1 MGSVKLTKFLGE
13 APRIS
18 SELLPDGAAQNAFN
32 VKLYSGDLIPYRTPK
47 LVENVGR
54 TGTIQTLY
62 KLTNPDNGN
71 NVFLTYLNDVD
82 IATASAPWTTTSNTE
97 DTEQRFY
104 YTGDGT
110 PKVSNYALATS
121 GSAPYP
127 VTNGYYDLGLPLPE
141 TTPTA
146 TAVTFS
152 VVSSTHYERDSG
164 NTATFYGSANHNLR
178 SGNIVS
184 VRDFGTSDE
193 AKSFNAA
200 NVEVTVLNDTDFSY
214 FSPGDQVSKT
224 SNTSGRSELAG
235 NTQIRT
241 YVYTWVTPWDEE
253 AIPSLPSNEV
263 YIKEGQTVNVTNLPT
278 AKPSV
283 PARNFIRGIRLY
295 RTVVSSAATEY
306 FLLATLWFPTAT
318 MKVKRDSNVVTI
330 TLAEPHNFIV
340 DDRFK
345 LSGTTTDSGS
355 MNGEFSVASIV
366 DKYTFTFN
374 DSGADVG
381 ETADVNGT
389 VFHDVA
395 ESLDD
400 TARYWGDGGSFT
412 FVDDFLVSG
421 LSRILDSEDNDPP
434 PTGMKGIRAAH
445 NNILVGFF
453 DNQLCFSFPDKP
465 HAWPERFRLTF
476 DSDIVSIEPIQGFIL
491 VLTKE
496 YPYQVS
502 GNDPATMVSARID
515 TLYPCLS
522 KKSVVNMG
530 YGVLWA
536 THGGLASY
544 SPSAGIDL
552 VTKLIHDWDTWN
564 EALNPATLIGHYY
577 NGKYFGSHSSKSFIY
592 ERDDKVGGFFVSIQ
606 YTFTA
611 ACTDYETG
619 IMYYIGDTLGN
630 LYEWDNKQQVLSP
643 LEWKSKTIVTK
654 DFMNLGAARV
664 IADFETPGSET
675 ENIIAFNN
683 AIPAFNNGIFAK
695 SIQLGCLNGP
705 TDYMDAGVRVEN
717 IGTLN
722 AFAINADGQTRFP
735 KDVTGVLPVTFKLFV
750 DKQLIFQGTV
760 SSDEV
765 FRLPSGYR
773 SDTFEIGVSGSSRIR
788 AIHIGETPYGLR
800 TA

>member
-1 MGSVKLTKFLGE
+1 MGSVKLTRFLGE
-13 APRIS
+13 APKIS
-18 SELLPDGAAQNAFN
+18 TELLPDGAAQNAFN

-62 KLTNPDNGN
+62 KLTNPTNGN

-110 PKVSNYALATS
+110 PKVSNYDLATN

-127 VTNGYYDLGLPLPE
+127 VTNGYYDLGLPLPT

-146 TAVTFS
+146 TAVSFS
-152 VVSSTHYERDSG
+152 VISSTHYERDSG
-164 NTATFYGSANHNLR
+164 NTAIFYGSGNHNLR

-193 AKSFNAA
+193 AKAFNAT
-200 NVEVTVLNDTDFSY
+200 NVEVTVLNATDFTY
-214 FSPGDQVSKT
+214 FSPGDAVSKT
-224 SNTSGRSELAG
+224 ANTTGRSELAG

-263 YIKEGQTVNVTNLPT
+263 YIKEGQTVTVSGLPQ
-278 AKPSV
+278 AKPSA
-283 PARNFIRGIRLY
+283 PAQNFIRGIRLY

-306 FLLATLWFPTAT
+306 FLLATLWFPTT
-318 MKVKRDSNVVTI
+318 TTKVKRVGSVVTL
-330 TLAEPHNFIV
+330 TLSSPHNFIV

-345 LSGTTTDSGS
+345 LSGMTTDSGS
-355 MNGEFSVASIV
+355 MNGTFSVASIV
-366 DKYTFTFN
+366 DKYTFTFT
-374 DSGADVG
+374 DSGSAVS
-381 ETADVNGT
+381 ETADTNGT

-395 ESLDD
+395 ESLDN
-400 TARYWGDGGSFT
+400 TARYWGDSSFNFT
-412 FVDDFLVSG
+412 DDFLISG
-421 LSRILDSEDNDPP
+421 LSIILPSEDFDPP

-476 DSDIVSIEPIQGFIL
+476 DSDIVSVEPIQGFIL

-544 SPSAGIDL
+544 APSAGITL
-552 VTKLIHDWDTWN
+552 VTSLIHDWDTWN
-564 EALNPATLIGHYY
+564 TSLDPATLIGHYY
-577 NGKYFGSHSSKSFIY
+577 NGKYFGSHSSQSFIF
-592 ERDDKVGGFFVSIQ
+592 ERDDKVGGLFVSIN
-606 YTFTA
+606 YTFSA
-611 ACTDYETG
+611 ACTDYATG
-619 IMYYIGDTLGN
+619 VMYYIGDDQGN
-630 LYEWDNKQQVLSP
+630 LYEWDNKTQVLSP

-654 DFMNLGAARV
+654 DFMNLGAARI
-664 IADFETPGSET
+664 IADFATST
-675 ENIIAFNN
+675 EEAENVIAYNN
-683 AIPAFNNGIFAK
+683 TLPAFNNGVWAK
-695 SIQLGCLNGP
+695 SIQLGTLNGP
-705 TDYMDAGVRVEN
+705 TDYTDAGTAVNN

-722 AFAINADGQTRFP
+722 AFPINADGQTKFP
-735 KDVTGVLPVTFKLFV
+735 LESTGNQPVTFKLFV

-773 SDTFEIGVSGSSRIR
+773 SDTFEVGVSGSSRIR

>member
-1 MGSVKLTKFLGE
+1 MGSVKLTRFLGE
-13 APRIS
+13 SPKIS

-32 VKLYSGDLIPYRTPK
+32 AKLYSGDLIPYRTPK

-62 KLTNPDNGN
+62 KLTNPTNNN

-110 PKVSNYALATS
+110 PKVSNYDLATN

-127 VTNGYYDLGLPLPE
+127 ATNGYYDLGLPLPI
-141 TTPTA
+141 TTPNTV
-146 TAVTFS
+146 AVSFS
-152 VVSSTHYERDSG
+152 VVSATHYERDSG
-164 NTATFYGSANHNLR
+164 NTATFYGSGNHNLR
-178 SGNIVS
+178 SGNIVTI
-184 VRDFGTSDE
+184 RDFGTSDE
-193 AKSFNAA
+193 AKGFNAT
-200 NVEVTVLNDTDFSY
+200 NVEITVINATDFQY
-214 FSPGDQVSKT
+214 FSPGDQTSKT
-224 SNTSGRSELAG
+224 ANTTGRADMAG

-253 AIPSLPSNEV
+253 SIPSLASSEV
-263 YIKEGQTVNVTNLPT
+263 YIKEGQTVTVSNLPQ
-278 AKPSV
+278 AKPSA
-283 PARNFIRGIRLY
+283 PTQNFVRGIRLY
-295 RTVVSSAATEY
+295 RTVVSTAATEY
-306 FLLATLWFPTAT
+306 FLLSTLWFPTAT
-318 MKVKRDSNVVTI
+318 TKVKRVGSVVTL
-330 TLAEPHNFIV
+330 TLEYPHNFIV

-345 LSGTTTDSGS
+345 LSGMTTDSGS
-355 MNGEFSVASIV
+355 MNGEFSVASII
-366 DKYTFTFN
+366 DKYSFTFT
-374 DSGADVG
+374 DSGNAIS
-381 ETADVNGT
+381 ETADTNGT
-389 VFHDVA
+389 VFHDIS
-395 ESLDD
+395 ESLDN
-400 TARYWGDGGSFT
+400 TVRYWGDSSYNFT
-412 FVDDFLVSG
+412 DDFLISG
-421 LSRILDSEDNDPP
+421 LSTILPSIDFDPP
-434 PTGMKGIRAAH
+434 PTGMKGIRASH
-445 NNILVGFF
+445 NNILIGFF

-476 DSDIVSIEPIQGFIL
+476 DSDIVAVEAIQGFIL
-491 VLTKE
+491 VLTEE

-530 YGVLWA
+530 YGVIWA

-544 SPSAGIDL
+544 APSAGISL
-552 VTKLIHDWDTWN
+552 VTQLLHDWDTWN
-564 EALNPATLIGHYY
+564 TTLDPATLIGHYY
-577 NGKYFGSHSSKSFIY
+577 NGKYFGSHSSQSFIF
-592 ERDDKVGGFFVSIQ
+592 ERDDKVGGLLVSIN
-606 YTFTA
+606 YTFSA
-611 ACTDYETG
+611 ACTDYKTG
-619 IMYYIGDTLGN
+619 VMYYIGDDQGN
-630 LYEWDNKQQVLSP
+630 LYEWDNKTQVLSP

-654 DFMNLGAARV
+654 DYMNLGAARV
-664 IADFETPGSET
+664 IADFATST
-675 ENIIAFNN
+675 EEAENVIAYNN
-683 AIPAFNNGIFAK
+683 TLPAFNNGIWAK
-695 SIQLGCLNGP
+695 SIQLGTLNGP
-705 TDYMDAGVRVEN
+705 TDYTDAGTAVNN

-722 AFAINADGQTRFP
+722 AYPINADGQTKFP
-735 KDVTGVLPVTFKLFV
+735 LESTGNQPVTFKLFV

-800 TA
+800 SA

>member
-1 MGSVKLTKFLGE
+1 MGSVKLTRFLGE
-13 APRIS
+13 APKIS
-18 SELLPDGAAQNAFN
+18 TELLPDGAAQNAFN

-62 KLTNPDNGN
+62 KLTNPTNGN

-110 PKVSNYALATS
+110 PKVSNYDLATN

-127 VTNGYYDLGLPLPE
+127 VTNGYYDLGLPLPT

-146 TAVTFS
+146 TAVSFS
-152 VVSSTHYERDSG
+152 VISSTHYERDSG
-164 NTATFYGSANHNLR
+164 NTAIFYGSGNHNLR

-193 AKSFNAA
+193 AKAFNAT
-200 NVEVTVLNDTDFSY
+200 NVEVTVLNATDFTY
-214 FSPGDQVSKT
+214 FSPGDAVSKT
-224 SNTSGRSELAG
+224 ANTTGRSELAG

-263 YIKEGQTVNVTNLPT
+263 YIKEGQTVTVSNLPQ
-278 AKPSV
+278 AKPSA
-283 PARNFIRGIRLY
+283 PAQNFIRGIRLY

-306 FLLATLWFPTAT
+306 FLLATLWFPTT
-318 MKVKRDSNVVTI
+318 TTKVKRVGSVVTL
-330 TLAEPHNFIV
+330 TLSSPHNFIV

-345 LSGTTTDSGS
+345 LSGMTTDSGS
-355 MNGEFSVASIV
+355 MNGTFSVASIV
-366 DKYTFTFN
+366 DKYTFTFS
-374 DSGADVG
+374 DSGNAIS
-381 ETADVNGT
+381 ETADTNGT

-395 ESLDD
+395 ESLDN
-400 TARYWGDGGSFT
+400 TARYWGDGSFNFT
-412 FVDDFLVSG
+412 DDFLISG
-421 LSRILDSEDNDPP
+421 LSIILPSEDFDPP

-476 DSDIVSIEPIQGFIL
+476 DSDIVSVEPIQGFIL

-544 SPSAGIDL
+544 APSAGITL
-552 VTKLIHDWDTWN
+552 VTSLIHDWDTWN
-564 EALNPATLIGHYY
+564 TALDPATLIGHYY
-577 NGKYFGSHSSKSFIY
+577 NGKYFGSHSSQSFIF
-592 ERDDKVGGFFVSIQ
+592 ERDDKVGGLFVSIN
-606 YTFTA
+606 YTFSA
-611 ACTDYETG
+611 ACTDYATG
-619 IMYYIGDTLGN
+619 VMYYIGDDQGN
-630 LYEWDNKQQVLSP
+630 LYEWDNKTQVLSP

-654 DFMNLGAARV
+654 DFMNLGAARI
-664 IADFETPGSET
+664 IADFVTST
-675 ENIIAFNN
+675 EEAENVIAYNN
-683 AIPAFNNGIFAK
+683 TLPAFNNGVWAK
-695 SIQLGCLNGP
+695 SIQLGTLNGP
-705 TDYMDAGVRVEN
+705 TDYTDAGTAVNN

-722 AFAINADGQTRFP
+722 SFPINADGQTKFP
-735 KDVTGVLPVTFKLFV
+735 LESTGNQPVTFKLFV

>member
-1 MGSVKLTKFLGE
+1 MGSVKLTRFLGE
-13 APRIS
+13 APKIS
-18 SELLPDGAAQNAFN
+18 TELLPDGAAQNAFN

-62 KLTNPDNGN
+62 KLTNPTNGN

-110 PKVSNYALATS
+110 PKVSNYDLATN

-127 VTNGYYDLGLPLPE
+127 VTNGYYDLGLPLPT

-146 TAVTFS
+146 TAVSFS
-152 VVSSTHYERDSG
+152 VISSTHYERDSG
-164 NTATFYGSANHNLR
+164 NTAIFYGSGNHNLR

-193 AKSFNAA
+193 AKAFNAT
-200 NVEVTVLNDTDFSY
+200 NVEVTVLNSTDFTY
-214 FSPGDQVSKT
+214 FSPGDAVSKT
-224 SNTSGRSELAG
+224 ANTTGRSELAG

-263 YIKEGQTVNVTNLPT
+263 YIKEGQTVTVSNLPQ

-283 PARNFIRGIRLY
+283 PAQNFIRGIRLY

-306 FLLATLWFPTAT
+306 FLLATLWFPTT
-318 MKVKRDSNVVTI
+318 TTKVKRVGSVVTL
-330 TLAEPHNFIV
+330 TLSSPHNFIV

-345 LSGTTTDSGS
+345 LSGMTTDSGS
-355 MNGEFSVASIV
+355 MNGTFSVASIV
-366 DKYTFTFN
+366 DKYTFTFT
-374 DSGADVG
+374 DSGSAVS
-381 ETADVNGT
+381 ETADTNGT

-395 ESLDD
+395 ESLDN
-400 TARYWGDGGSFT
+400 TARYWGDGSFNFT
-412 FVDDFLVSG
+412 DDFLISG
-421 LSRILDSEDNDPP
+421 LSIILPSEDFDPP

-476 DSDIVSIEPIQGFIL
+476 DSDIVSVEPIQGFIL

-544 SPSAGIDL
+544 APSAGITL
-552 VTKLIHDWDTWN
+552 VTSLIHDWDTWN
-564 EALNPATLIGHYY
+564 TSLDPATLIGHYY
-577 NGKYFGSHSSKSFIY
+577 NGKYFGSHSSQSFIF
-592 ERDDKVGGFFVSIQ
+592 ERDDKVGGLFVSIN
-606 YTFTA
+606 YTFSA
-611 ACTDYETG
+611 ACTDYATG
-619 IMYYIGDTLGN
+619 VMYYIGDDQGN
-630 LYEWDNKQQVLSP
+630 LYEWDNKTQVLSP

-654 DFMNLGAARV
+654 DFMNLGAARI
-664 IADFETPGSET
+664 IADFATST
-675 ENIIAFNN
+675 EEAENVIAYNN
-683 AIPAFNNGIFAK
+683 TLPAFNNGIWAK
-695 SIQLGCLNGP
+695 SIQLGTLNGP
-705 TDYMDAGVRVEN
+705 TDYTDAGTAVNN
-717 IGTLN
+717 IGALN
-722 AFAINADGQTRFP
+722 SFPINADGQTKFP
-735 KDVTGVLPVTFKLFV
+735 LESTGNQPVTFKLFV

-773 SDTFEIGVSGSSRIR
+773 SDTFEVGVSGSSRIR

>member
-13 APRIS
+13 APKVS

-47 LVENVGR
+47 LIENVGR

-62 KLTNPDNGN
+62 KLTNPANNN

-110 PKVSNYALATS
+110 PKVSNYALATN
-121 GSAPYP
+121 GSAPFP
-127 VTNGYYDLGLPLPE
+127 VTNGYYDLGLPLPT

-146 TAVTFS
+146 TAVTFN

-164 NTATFYGSANHNLR
+164 NTATFYGAASHNLR
-178 SGNIVS
+178 SGNVVS

-193 AKSFNAA
+193 AKSFNAT
-200 NVEVTVLNDTDFSY
+200 NVEITVLNSTDFTY
-214 FSPGDQVSKT
+214 FSPGDAVAKT
-224 SNTSGRSELAG
+224 VNTTGRSELAG

-263 YIKEGQTVNVTNLPT
+263 YIKEGQTVNITNLPT

-283 PARNFIRGIRLY
+283 PAQNFIRGIRLY
-295 RTVVSSAATEY
+295 RTVVSAAAAEY
-306 FLLATLWFPTAT
+306 FQLGTLWFPTT
-318 MKVKRDSNVVTI
+318 TTKVKREGSVVTL
-330 TLAEPHNFIV
+330 TLSEPHNFIV
-340 DDRFK
+340 TDRFK
-345 LSGTTTDSGS
+345 LSGMTTDSGS
-355 MNGEFSVASIV
+355 MNGTFTVASIV
-366 DKYTFTFN
+366 DKYSFTFS
-374 DSGADVG
+374 DSGNAISEPAD
-381 ETADVNGT
+381 TNGT
-389 VFHDVA
+389 VFHDVS
-395 ESLDD
+395 ENLDLP
-400 TARYWGDGGSFT
+400 ARYWGDGGSFT
-412 FVDDFLVSG
+412 FTDDFLVSG

-434 PTGMKGIRAAH
+434 PSGMKGIRAAH
-445 NNILVGFF
+445 NNILIGFF
-453 DNQLCFSFPDKP
+453 DNQLCFSFPDRP

-476 DSDIVSIEPIQGFIL
+476 DSDIVAIESIQGFII

-515 TLYPCLS
+515 TLYPCLA

-530 YGVLWA
+530 YGVMWA
-536 THGGLASY
+536 THGGLATY
-544 SPSAGIDL
+544 APSAGIDL

-564 EALNPATLIGHYY
+564 EELNPATLIGHYY
-577 NGKYFGSHSSKSFIY
+577 NGKYFGSHSSESFIY
-592 ERDDKVGGFFVSIQ
+592 ERDDKVGGFFVSIRD
-606 YTFTA
+606 TFSA

-619 IMYYIGDTLGN
+619 IMYYIGDALGN
-630 LYEWDNKQQVLSP
+630 LYEWDNKQEVLSP

-664 IADFETPGSET
+664 IADFETPGTET
-675 ENIIAFNN
+675 ENRIAFNN
-683 AIPAFNNGIFAK
+683 AIPAYNNAIWAK
-695 SIQLGCLNGP
+695 SIQLGTLNGP
-705 TDYMDAGVRVEN
+705 TDYTDAGTRVSN

-722 AFAINADGQTRFP
+722 SYPINADGQTRFQ
-735 KDVTGVLPVTFKLFV
+735 KDILGVLPVTFKLFV
-750 DKQLIFQGTV
+750 DKQLIFQGTI

-765 FRLPSGYR
+765 FRLPTGYR
-773 SDTFEIGVSGSSRIR
+773 SDTFEVGVSGSSRIR

>member
-13 APRIS
+13 APKIS

-62 KLTNPDNGN
+62 KLTNPAKGN

-110 PKVSNYALATS
+110 PKVSNYDLATN

-164 NTATFYGSANHNLR
+164 NTATFYGSSSHNLR
-178 SGNIVS
+178 SGNVVS
-184 VRDFGTSDE
+184 VRDFGSSDE
-193 AKSFNAA
+193 AKSFNAT
-200 NVEVTVLNDTDFSY
+200 NVEVTVLNSTDFTY
-214 FSPGDQVSKT
+214 FSPGDQTSKT
-224 SNTSGRSELAG
+224 ANTSGRSELAG

-283 PARNFIRGIRLY
+283 PAQNFIRGIRLY

-306 FLLATLWFPTAT
+306 FLLSTLWFPTAT
-318 MKVKRDSNVVTI
+318 TKVARSGSTVTL
-330 TLAEPHNFIV
+330 TLAEPHNFIL

-345 LSGTTTDSGS
+345 LSGMTADSGS

-366 DKYTFTFN
+366 DKYTFTFT
-374 DSGADVG
+374 DSGNAIG
-381 ETADVNGT
+381 ETADTNGT
-389 VFHDVA
+389 VFHDVS
-395 ESLDD
+395 ENLDLP
-400 TARYWGDGGSFT
+400 ARYWGDGGSFT
-412 FVDDFLVSG
+412 FTDDFLISG
-421 LSRILDSEDNDPP
+421 LSRVLDSEDNDPP

-515 TLYPCLS
+515 TLYPCLA

-530 YGVLWA
+530 YGVIWA

-544 SPSAGIDL
+544 SPSSGIDL

-683 AIPAFNNGIFAK
+683 AIPAFNNAVFAK
-695 SIQLGCLNGP
+695 SIQLGCVNGP
-705 TDYMDAGVRVEN
+705 TDFTDAGARVSN

-722 AFAINADGQTRFP
+722 AFPINADGQTRFQ
-735 KDVTGVLPVTFKLFV
+735 KDISGVLPVTFKLFV
-750 DKQLIFQGTV
+750 DKQLIFQGTI

-773 SDTFEIGVSGSSRIR
+773 SDTFEVGVSGSSRIR

>member
-1 MGSVKLTKFLGE
+1 MGSVKLTRFLGE
-13 APRIS
+13 SPKIS

-62 KLTNPDNGN
+62 KLTNPTNNN

-110 PKVSNYALATS
+110 PKVSNYELATT

-127 VTNGYYDLGLPLPE
+127 AANGYYDLGLPLPI
-141 TTPTA
+141 TTPNTV
-146 TAVTFS
+146 AVSFS
-152 VVSSTHYERDSG
+152 VVSATHYERDSG
-164 NTATFYGSANHNLR
+164 NTATFYGSGNHNLR
-178 SGNIVS
+178 SGNIVTI
-184 VRDFGTSDE
+184 RDFGTSDE
-193 AKSFNAA
+193 AKAFNAT
-200 NVEVTVLNDTDFSY
+200 NVEITVINATDFQY
-214 FSPGDQVSKT
+214 FSPGDQVAKT
-224 SNTSGRSELAG
+224 SNTTGRADMAG

-253 AIPSLPSNEV
+253 SIPSLASSEV
-263 YIKEGQTVNVTNLPT
+263 YIKEGQTVTVSNLPQ
-278 AKPSV
+278 AKPSA
-283 PARNFIRGIRLY
+283 PAQNFVRGIRLY
-295 RTVVSSAATEY
+295 RTVVSTAATEY
-306 FLLATLWFPTAT
+306 FLLSTLWFPTAT
-318 MKVKRDSNVVTI
+318 TKVKRVGSVVTL
-330 TLAEPHNFIV
+330 TLEYPHNFIV

-345 LSGTTTDSGS
+345 LSGMTTDSGS
-355 MNGEFSVASIV
+355 MNGEFSVVSII
-366 DKYTFTFN
+366 DKYSFTFT
-374 DSGADVG
+374 DSGNAIS
-381 ETADVNGT
+381 ETADTNGT
-389 VFHDVA
+389 VFHDIS
-395 ESLDD
+395 ESLDN
-400 TARYWGDGGSFT
+400 TVRYWGDSSYNFT
-412 FVDDFLVSG
+412 DDFLISG
-421 LSRILDSEDNDPP
+421 LSTILPSIDFDPP
-434 PTGMKGIRAAH
+434 PTGMKGIRASH
-445 NNILVGFF
+445 NNILIGFF

-476 DSDIVSIEPIQGFIL
+476 DSDIVAVEAIQGFIL
-491 VLTKE
+491 VLTEE

-544 SPSAGIDL
+544 APSAGISL
-552 VTKLIHDWDTWN
+552 VTQLLHDWDTWN
-564 EALNPATLIGHYY
+564 TSLDPATLIGHYY
-577 NGKYFGSHSSKSFIY
+577 NGKYFGSHSSQSFIF
-592 ERDDKVGGFFVSIQ
+592 ERDDKVGGLFVSIN
-606 YTFTA
+606 YTFSA
-611 ACTDYETG
+611 ACTDYKTG
-619 IMYYIGDTLGN
+619 TMYYIGDDQGN
-630 LYEWDNKQQVLSP
+630 LYEWDNKTQVLSP

-654 DFMNLGAARV
+654 DYMNLGAARV
-664 IADFETPGSET
+664 IADFATST
-675 ENIIAFNN
+675 EEAENVIAYNN
-683 AIPAFNNGIFAK
+683 TLPAFNNGIWAK
-695 SIQLGCLNGP
+695 SIQLGTLNGP
-705 TDYMDAGVRVEN
+705 TDYTDAGTAVNN

-722 AFAINADGQTRFP
+722 AFPINADGQTKFP
-735 KDVTGVLPVTFKLFV
+735 LESTGNQPVTFKLFV

-800 TA
+800 SA